1 MQRPNKY
8 GTGKWYDIQ
17 NKAQGPTQIMI
28 YDEIGNYGIR
38 ADDFVQDLRGLTG
51 DIDLHLNTAGGS
63 VFDGVTIY
71 NALRSHAGK
80 KTITVD
86 GLAASIG
93 SVIAMAGDEVNMAP
107 GSQMMIHEGYTRA
120 EGNADE
126 MRKTADVLERTSNEI
141 AGFYARKTGR
151 PAADWRAAMK
161 QETWYNAQEAVDA
174 GLADYVIEAVSPMNK
189 APVAAESHQEQCCD
203 KCGPDCACMTDHG
216 MANLY
221 DEFMNVK
228 KHHGDVEYADPGY
241 LDANGEQ
248 VSKSGKEGVARYPID
263 ETHVQAA
270 WSYINQEKNA
280 SQYTPEQLASIKSK
294 IKAAMKKYGHE
305 VADNQLITDIVN
317 SMRKVFNL

>member
-38 ADDFVQDLRGLTG
+38 AEDFVQDLRGLQG

-71 NALRSHAGK
+71 NALRSHQGK
-80 KTITVD
+80 KTVTVD

-107 GSQMMIHEGYTRA
+107 GSQMMIHEGYAMTQ
-120 EGNADE
+120 GNSED
-126 MRKTADVLERTSNEI
+126 MRKSAEVLDRTSNEI
-141 AGFYARKTGR
+141 AGFYSRKTGK
-151 PAADWRAAMK
+151 PAADWRVAMK

-174 GLADYVIEAVSPMNK
+174 GLADHVIDSAMLMNK
-189 APVAAESHQEQCCD
+189 ASVDAPAPAEQAPSRY
-203 KCGPDCACMTDHG
+203 DH
-216 MANLY
+216 
-221 DEFMNVK
+221 FMNVSK
-228 KHHGDVEYADPGY
+228 PHGDVPYADPGY
-241 LDANGEQ
+241 LDTDGEQ
-248 VSKSGKEGVARYPID
+248 VKDSGKEGVARYPID
-263 ETHVQAA
+263 ESHVQAA

-280 SQYTPEQLASIKSK
+280 SQYTAEQLASIKSK
-294 IKAAMKKYGHE
+294 IKAAMKEHGHE
-305 VADNQLITDIVN
+305 VADNELITKIVN
-317 SMRKVFNL
+317 SQKEVLNI